1 MSYKFSVVIPL
12 YNKRQ
17 EIETTI
23 RSVLSQTL
31 SPHEIIVVDDGS
43 TDGSGEVVKGMD
55 SPLVRLIRQMLASA
69 QRETEESPKRR
80 ETTSRCWMQTTAICR
95 IFCRTSPR

>member
-55 SPLVRLIRQMLASA
+55 SPLVRLIRQTNAGECAARNRGIAEATGDYIALLDADDSYRPDFM
-69 QRETEESPKRR
+69 
-80 ETTSRCWMQTTAICR
+80 
-95 IFCRTSPR
+95 